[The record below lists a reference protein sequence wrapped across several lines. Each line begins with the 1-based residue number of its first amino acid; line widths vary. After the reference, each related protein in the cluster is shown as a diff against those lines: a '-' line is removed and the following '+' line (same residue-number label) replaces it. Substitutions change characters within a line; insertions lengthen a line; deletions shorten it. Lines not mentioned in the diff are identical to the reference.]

1 MFINQ
6 RPRADRLDRLP
17 LPPYPKPMPGLLAA
31 AVVALSASAASAASP
46 SPFAPPPE
54 PAQTFVRLLAPSGA
68 FRTGTLQAFE
78 KETGLAIAYDA
89 YGDPARIPA
98 MMKDGPYDVVILPGP
113 DIARAAAAGQLRRI
127 GRDQIPNARNV
138 APQLAAK
145 LAAYDPG
152 GRSIAWGW
160 AATGLLYDAA
170 KAPPLLG
177 GPPVSWSAALSP
189 NVMGKLA
196 PCGVALPDSRDELF
210 AAAFRVMGA
219 DPARLRDRQIVA
231 AADLILAARKVARIP
246 VSRDPVTAIASGAV
260 CLTLGGAPQ
269 AEIATRRSREGGPA
283 ADIRFAAPR
292 EGAPVTIDALAEP
305 ADAPYPREASAL
317 IDFLLRPEVAAQATA
332 AAGLTSAGTV
342 APGVNFRALWPAGLY
357 DPRTAE
363 LVEKEWSRIQDE
375 ERQNRQTGK
384 QGGAKTGAKTGAKA
398 QAAAKGGKGAHGG
411 KAKPAHAKGGRRTH
425 Q

>member
-1 MFINQ
+1 M
-6 RPRADRLDRLP
+6 RDRLDRLP
-17 LPPYPKPMPGLLAA
+17 LPPYPKLMPRLLAA
-31 AVVALSASAASAASP
+31 ALVALSTSAASAASP
-46 SPFAPPPE
+46 SPFAPPPQ
-54 PAQTFVRLLAPSGA
+54 PAEAFVRLLAPSGA
-68 FRTGTLQAFE
+68 FRTGTLQTFE
-78 KETGLAIAYDA
+78 KETGLAVAYDA
-89 YGDPARIPA
+89 YGDPAHIPA

-138 APQLAAK
+138 APQVAAK

-152 GRSIAWGW
+152 GRSMAWGW
-160 AATGLLYDAA
+160 SATGLLYDAA

-177 GPPVSWSAALSP
+177 GVPNSWSAALNP
-189 NVMGKLA
+189 NVAGKLA

-210 AAAFRVMGA
+210 AAAFRTMGA

-292 EGAPVTIDALAEP
+292 EGATITIDALAEP
-305 ADAPYPREASAL
+305 ADAPHPREASML

-332 AAGLTSAGTV
+332 AAGLMSAGSV
-342 APGVNFRALWPAGLY
+342 APGVNFRALWPAALY
-357 DPRTAE
+357 DPKTAE
-363 LVEKEWSRIQDE
+363 LVEKEWSRIQND
-375 ERQNRQTGK
+375 ERQSRRTSKRGAAKTEAKAQPAANK
-384 QGGAKTGAKTGAKA
+384 GAKTE
-398 QAAAKGGKGAHGG
+398 AAKGAHGG
-411 KAKPAHAKGGRRTH
+411 RAKSGHAKGGHRTH